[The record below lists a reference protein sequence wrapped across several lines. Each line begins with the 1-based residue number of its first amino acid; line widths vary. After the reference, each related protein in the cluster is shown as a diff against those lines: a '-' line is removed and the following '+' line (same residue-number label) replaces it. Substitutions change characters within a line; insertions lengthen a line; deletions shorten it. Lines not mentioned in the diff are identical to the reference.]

1 MGSEYWQGLIDW
13 LRDKVLAEGNIS
25 PEDLEIFELTDDP
38 KEAARII
45 TEFYQENVVSP
56 NF

>member
-1 MGSEYWQGLIDW
+1 MTDRILKDEQVW
-13 LRDKVLAEGNIS
+13 L
-25 PEDLEIFELTDDP
+25 ELTDDP
-38 KEAARII
+38 KEMARII